1 VAWASA
7 QGSYAE
13 QALVPADRAIAV
25 PAGVDLQVAA
35 AALLQGMTA
44 HYLAVSTYPV
54 GAGDVAVVHAA
65 AGGVGLLLTQL
76 VKSRGGVVVATTSDA
91 EKGELARQAGADHV
105 IRYDDLAATVADI
118 TARTGAAVVYDGVGQ
133 ATFDAGLA
141 ALRPRGMMV
150 IYGAASGAVPP
161 FDVQR
166 LNAGGSLYLTRP
178 ALKDYVADLD
188 ELQWRAAEVLGWID
202 DGSLQVRIG
211 ATYPLANAARA
222 HADLAGRRTTGKLLL
237 LP

>member
-1 VAWASA
+1 MCIR
-7 QGSYAE
+7 
-13 QALVPADRAIAV
+13 D
-25 PAGVDLQVAA
+25 
-35 AALLQGMTA
+35 
-44 HYLAVSTYPV
+44 STYPV

-211 ATYPLANAARA
+211 APYPLADAAPVSYTHLR
-222 HADLAGRRTTGKLLL
+222 
-237 LP
+237 

>member
-1 VAWASA
+1 
-7 QGSYAE
+7 
-13 QALVPADRAIAV
+13 
-25 PAGVDLQVAA
+25 
-35 AALLQGMTA
+35 MTA
-44 HYLAVSTYPV
+44 HYLAASTYPV

-91 EKGELARQAGADHV
+91 EKGELARQAGVERGLADSVVHNRGADPGGDV
-105 IRYDDLAATVADI
+105 RHGRGQVVVPDD
-118 TARTGAAVVYDGVGQ
+118 AVRP
-133 ATFDAGLA
+133 GLA

-202 DGSLQVRIG
+202 DGSLQVRSG